1 MNRYLFL
8 LLILFLSFS
17 GLAQEID
24 SVRTDSL
31 LSYAELPQSKITRA
45 ELVQLAPLCSD
56 ELHRVKVKGKLF
68 KKKLQICYAES
79 VLNCEYTDSEYTIL
93 DCEIDTTRLRNKTPV
108 NEIDLDSILM
118 ILYDSPEVSYLAVCY
133 SPRHGILMY
142 DQDDELI
149 GMVEI
154 CFECDRTLA
163 SNSDLEV
170 KLLSGKAFNK
180 LEQFFNKYGLK

>member
-8 LLILFLSFS
+8 LSILFLSFS
-17 GLAQEID
+17 GFAQEID
-24 SVRTDSL
+24 SVRPDSL
-31 LSYAELPQSKITRA
+31 MTYAELPQSKITRA

-93 DCEIDTTRLRNKTPV
+93 DCKIDTTRLLNITAV
-108 NEIDLDSILM
+108 DEVDLDLILM
-118 ILYDSPEVSYLAVCY
+118 ILYDSPEVTYMAVCY

-142 DQDDELI
+142 DQENELI

-154 CFECDRTLA
+154 CFECDRTLT
-163 SNSDLEV
+163 SNSDLLV
-170 KLLSGKAFNK
+170 KLLDGTAFDK
-180 LEQFFNKYGLK
+180 LEQIFSKYGLK